1 MPVELAPLA
10 TPAHKAAPA
19 PYNGS
24 TEPKMNKLCRQLSIE
39 SPSLGGREC
48 VFSFDVPVPEV
59 PTRGARIRVVC
70 AGACYHPKRSGSL
83 TSLNSVSSASSLA
96 TDVSVEGDFPSMLP
110 HHGMRDAAL
119 FPGYEVAGVVESLG
133 SELTEDCGVKLGDR
147 VIMYP
152 YEGIPNGYVE
162 YLVVHDLKYLI
173 KVPDNMPLSVAAM
186 LPAGALLAM
195 NTVHAAHE
203 LVQSLLEERGD
214 NSVCKILIVGT
225 GGLALWALRIAAYQ
239 YSNMKD
245 RVTIT
250 IASLK
255 DDGLM
260 MAQEF
265 QRRLSGVWMSRNLHN
280 GRKFTRV
287 SEGLRRKELPDR
299 QLRPLHL
306 FTGSWYFD
314 YSVNVVQWSEDL
326 YEKQLIERTM
336 DSCGGQVDVVIDF
349 GTTSRSLHRSM
360 QCLGKGGVVFVIK
373 EVADRLLPKFSRRAE
388 ERQQKIQPVEPGSLE
403 QLRELVQLVGSGEIE
418 PPPHTVYPAEDALDV
433 VQKLCHSEIQGRAI
447 LRFYPAD

>member
-10 TPAHKAAPA
+10 TPAHKAAA
-19 PYNGS
+19 FNGGGES
-24 TEPKMNKLCRQLSIE
+24 GSSGKMNKLCRQLSIE
-39 SPSLGGREC
+39 SPAVGGRDF

-59 PTRGARIRVVC
+59 PALGARIRVVC
-70 AGACYHPKRSGSL
+70 AGACYHPRPRSASL
-83 TSLNSVSSASSLA
+83 NSTNSVSSASSLA
-96 TDVSVEGDFPSMLP
+96 TDVSVEGDFPSGAIHP
-110 HHGMRDAAL
+110 PQHHGMRDAAL
-119 FPGYEVAGVVESLG
+119 FPGYEVAGILESLG
-133 SELTEDCGVKLGDR
+133 AELTEDCGYAVGDR

-173 KVPDNMPLSVAAM
+173 KLPDSMPLSVAAM

-195 NTVHAAHE
+195 NTVFAAHE
-203 LVQSLLEERGD
+203 HVQNLLRERGD
-214 NSVCKILIVGT
+214 GSVCKILIVGT
-225 GGLALWALRIAAYQ
+225 GGLALWALRIAAYHFT
-239 YSNMKD
+239 NMKD

-265 QRRLSGVWMSRNLHN
+265 QR
-280 GRKFTRV
+280 
-287 SEGLRRKELPDR
+287 
-299 QLRPLHL
+299 
-306 FTGSWYFD
+306 
-314 YSVNVVQWSEDL
+314 VNVVQWSEDL
-326 YEKQLIERTM
+326 YERQLIERTM
-336 DSCGGQVDVVIDF
+336 DACGGQVDVVIDF

-360 QCLGKGGVVFVIK
+360 QCLNKGGVVFVIK

-388 ERQQKIQPVEPGSLE
+388 ERQQSIKPVEPGSLE

-418 PPPHTVYPAEDALDV
+418 PPPHTVYPAEEALDV

-447 LRFYPAD
+447 LQFYPTD

>member
-24 TEPKMNKLCRQLSIE
+24 PSSSSSSSNSSIEPKMNKLCRQLSIE
-39 SPSLGGREC
+39 SPSVGGREC
-48 VFSFDVPVPEV
+48 VFSFDVPVPDV
-59 PTRGARIRVVC
+59 PARGARIRVVC

-83 TSLNSVSSASSLA
+83 TSLNSVSSGSSLA

-265 QRRLSGVWMSRNLHN
+265 QR
-280 GRKFTRV
+280 
-287 SEGLRRKELPDR
+287 
-299 QLRPLHL
+299 
-306 FTGSWYFD
+306 
-314 YSVNVVQWSEDL
+314 VNVVQWSEDL

-336 DSCGGQVDVVIDF
+336 DACGGQVDVVIDF

-388 ERQQKIQPVEPGSLE
+388 ERQQKIQPVEPGNLE